1 MYNEFTIVNMLNCMK
16 YFRNALN

>member
-1 MYNEFTIVNMLNCMK
+1 MLNCMK